1 MLKMCARRPTRI
13 DEGSVTAGRQDRIEP
28 ATRSADMV
36 RTSRPLAAA
45 SGQPRSVVARFELQG
60 ENLDLLGVIRR
71 AVEDTAYRLGAT
83 QEIVDEMVVACHE
96 LAENALE
103 YSSDGHAALFAEL
116 LRDGGTLRAR
126 IGASNLAA
134 PRDIPVLVEL
144 AKEMS
149 EVTDRAT
156 FYQARLQQAARAQEG
171 SGLGLARIL
180 GETELALTISV
191 IDGRVLV
198 EAACEQP
205 LEGGQP

>member
-1 MLKMCARRPTRI
+1 MASKP
-13 DEGSVTAGRQDRIEP
+13 
-28 ATRSADMV
+28 
-36 RTSRPLAAA
+36 RPLAAVP
-45 SGQPRSVVARFELQG
+45 GGPRSVLARFELQG

-71 AVEDTAYRLGAT
+71 AVEDTAHRLGAT
-83 QEIVDEMVVACHE
+83 QVIVDEMVVACHE

-126 IGASNLAA
+126 IVATNQAA
-134 PRDIPVLVEL
+134 PGDIPVLVEL

-149 EVTDRAT
+149 EVTDRSS
-156 FYQARLQQAARAQEG
+156 FYQARLEQAARAHEG

-191 IDGRVLV
+191 TDGRVLV

-205 LEGGQP
+205 VEGGQR